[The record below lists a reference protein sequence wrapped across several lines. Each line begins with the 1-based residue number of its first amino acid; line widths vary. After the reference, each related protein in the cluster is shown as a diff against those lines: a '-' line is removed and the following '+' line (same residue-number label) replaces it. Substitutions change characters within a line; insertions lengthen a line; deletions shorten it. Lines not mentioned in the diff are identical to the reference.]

1 MTDLRYH
8 RLWQRLGVFMV
19 IVVFGV
25 AFVPNPPVLLSDY
38 INWGDKIEHVL
49 TFIFLMLWF
58 CQLHRG
64 HRPRLIIAAAL
75 VVFGLLIEI
84 LQGALTATRTAD
96 PVDLMAD
103 SVGVLVGWGL
113 ARAGFDGVLARVE
126 ARLFSVRAGH

>member
-1 MTDLRYH
+1 
-8 RLWQRLGVFMV
+8 
-19 IVVFGV
+19 
-25 AFVPNPPVLLSDY
+25 
-38 INWGDKIEHVL
+38 
-49 TFIFLMLWF
+49 MLWF